1 MNIRNVA
8 SGLLLLT
15 GLAVAQEPATRVGG
29 AGTIVSLDTG
39 KRELVL
45 ALKQAD
51 GTTTNTP
58 FTVSG
63 NCQISTGGLGVL
75 SDLKA
80 GQFVKLDY
88 TKADSGVLTAEAIT
102 YAPPAKPVAKPAT
115 TSAKK
120 PVPKK
125 APAKKPAPKKK

>member
-8 SGLLLLT
+8 FGLMLLT
-15 GLAVAQEPATRVGG
+15 GLTFAQEAATRVGG
-29 AGTIVSLDTG
+29 SGTIVSLDTG

-58 FTVSG
+58 FTVSE
-63 NCQISTGGLGVL
+63 NCQIITGSLGVL

-88 TKADSGVLTAEAIT
+88 TKADSGALTAESIT
-102 YAPPAKPVAKPAT
+102 YTPPAKPATKPT
-115 TSAKK
+115 TTPAKK
-120 PVPKK
+120 PAPKK